1 MTITIPIE
9 NQLKLQSIGNI
20 LFPSP
25 HAGGLNNINKSN
37 INSNN
42 NKNNNSLT
50 EIATRNLLIIIR
62 EGGSN

>member
-1 MTITIPIE
+1 MTITITIE

-20 LFPSP
+20 LFRSP

-42 NKNNNSLT
+42 NNNKNNKS
-50 EIATRNLLIIIR
+50 
-62 EGGSN
+62 

>member
-20 LFPSP
+20 LFHSP

-42 NKNNNSLT
+42 NKNNKS
-50 EIATRNLLIIIR
+50 
-62 EGGSN
+62 